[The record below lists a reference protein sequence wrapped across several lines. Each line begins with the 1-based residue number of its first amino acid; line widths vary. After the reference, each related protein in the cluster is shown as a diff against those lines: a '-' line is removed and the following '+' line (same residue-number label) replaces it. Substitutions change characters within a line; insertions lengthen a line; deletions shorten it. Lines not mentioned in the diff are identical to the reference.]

1 MVRFRTKKPVMPT
14 LRLMKVGEVASFPVE
29 RLEVVRVTANR
40 LGTMKRREGWKF
52 QMKTKGLLV
61 QVTRTA

>member
-1 MVRFRTKKPVMPT
+1 MPT

-29 RLEVVRVTANR
+29 RLDVVRVTANR